1 MTARTARTARAIA
14 GAAAIAGMTAT
25 AAIAT
30 GCGHPST
37 EATAG
42 STAPTVT
49 AAPRPVDHLSA
60 GELLEGPAVA
70 FGMHLPRGVDVEG
83 AFSDEVIASGPVGL
97 HPFVEYL
104 KARLQDGDV
113 REGETSATF
122 DHVRVA
128 GNAASPELRVHL
140 GISTDG
146 VRVDIHDET
155 PTGVTPPADETARWR
170 RAGLT
175 PDGRLADPH
184 HLD

>member
-1 MTARTARTARAIA
+1 MTARIGRAIA
-14 GAAAIAGMTAT
+14 GAAAMA

-30 GCGHPST
+30 GCGRPST
-37 EATAG
+37 EATTGDTPPPVA
-42 STAPTVT
+42 T
-49 AAPRPVDHLSA
+49 APRPVDHLSA
-60 GELLEGPAVA
+60 GELLEGPALA

-104 KARLQDGDV
+104 KARLRDGDV

-140 GISTDG
+140 GISIEG

-175 PDGRLADPH
+175 PDGHLADPH